1 MKLLFIPPG
10 ELISKVSSFY
20 RSQRVSP
27 ISLPI
32 IFLIFQT
39 YNQKILDNSSPKRP
53 NPKSKSSYSL
63 REVHSPEEDI
73 GIVSASQ
80 SGLLTRFNKDQRG
93 SYLAVP
99 TGITH

>member
-1 MKLLFIPPG
+1 MNYFQK
-10 ELISKVSSFY
+10 KKTSSIY
-20 RSQRVSP
+20 CSHRVSH
-27 ISLPI
+27 SSADC
-32 IFLIFQT
+32 FSDFFK
-39 YNQKILDNSSPKRP
+39 NKHKILDNSSPKRP
-53 NPKSKSSYSL
+53 NSKSSYSL

-73 GIVSASQ
+73 VSASH